1 MENSR
6 LKNET
11 KNMNINVNDIIE
23 QEGLYLRDDFIKA

>member
-23 QEGLYLRDDFIKA
+23 QEGLYLRDDFIKE